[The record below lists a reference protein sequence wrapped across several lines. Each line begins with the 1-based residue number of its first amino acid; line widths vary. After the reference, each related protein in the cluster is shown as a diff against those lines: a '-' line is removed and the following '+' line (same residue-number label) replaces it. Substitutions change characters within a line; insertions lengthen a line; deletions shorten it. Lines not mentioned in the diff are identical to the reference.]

1 VRKPQQSYD
10 LEIPD
15 DDYKMA
21 AVMIRDKVNF
31 ESPYKW
37 VYVGADARSP
47 GDAKVGITMDDLRSR
62 SYSTGNPGYYLLCAF
77 QCDQRITQQQ
87 LEDIER
93 SAMNYLDRVFVDDN
107 GITKRV
113 RHWESQRLSEW
124 YYGINFE
131 EFFVRVH
138 DFLYD
143 NYSTYFLVD
152 AYTNELGEMDGQ
164 ALSWFFNPQLEPGVS
179 ERYLRMILRY

>member
-1 VRKPQQSYD
+1 MRKPQQSYD

-15 DDYKMA
+15 DDYKTA
-21 AVMIRDKVNF
+21 AVMMRDKANF

-47 GDAKVGITMDDLRSR
+47 WDAKIGITMDDLRSR
-62 SYSTGNPGYYLLCAF
+62 SYSTGNAEYYLFCAF
-77 QCDQRITQQQ
+77 QCDQRITKQQ

-93 SAMNYLDRVFVDDN
+93 SAIAYLDRVFVDDN
-107 GITKRV
+107 GITKRKP
-113 RHWESQRLSEW
+113 HWESQRLSEW

-131 EFFVRVH
+131 EFFVHVH
-138 DFLYD
+138 NFLYD
-143 NYSTYFLVD
+143 NYGTSFQIG
-152 AYTNELGEMDGQ
+152 AYLNEVGEMDGQ
-164 ALSWFFNPQLEPGVS
+164 ALAWLFNPQLEPGVS